1 MSIATRTPD
10 DVRPTDPD
18 ADLVDAL
25 RRRDE
30 RALMTLVRR
39 HSPTMLR
46 VARGYVGPEL
56 AEDVVQ
62 ETWIAV
68 LRGIDGFSHRALF
81 KTWLMRILV
90 NAACSRRAKERRAV
104 FWSPLCE
111 DVPAEDAF
119 DPGPEQ
125 RAMAG
130 DLWSAVRAA
139 LDELPERQRTVVVLR
154 DVEGWTAEEVSA
166 ALSHDRVLA
175 PDRAASN
182 EALEPDCALRYPSDC
197 GSPDGK
203 KNLTGREGF
212 PTCTGMSVTERP

>member
-1 MSIATRTPD
+1 MSTATRIPD
-10 DVRPTDPD
+10 DVRLNDPD

-46 VARGYVGPEL
+46 VARSYVGSEL

-68 LRGIDGFSHRALF
+68 LRGIDGFGHRALF
-81 KTWLMRILV
+81 KTWLKRILV
-90 NAACSRRAKERRAV
+90 NAACSRRARERRAV
-104 FWSPLCE
+104 FWSALPEEVPVE
-111 DVPAEDAF
+111 DPF

-125 RAMAG
+125 RVIAG
-130 DLWSAVRAA
+130 DLWSTVRAA

-166 ALSHDRVLA
+166 ALRISPGNQRVLLHRGRVRMRELLL
-175 PDRAASN
+175 PHLDAATV
-182 EALEPDCALRYPSDC
+182 A
-197 GSPDGK
+197 
-203 KNLTGREGF
+203 
-212 PTCTGMSVTERP
+212 

>member
-81 KTWLMRILV
+81 KT
-90 NAACSRRAKERRAV
+90 
-104 FWSPLCE
+104 
-111 DVPAEDAF
+111 
-119 DPGPEQ
+119 G
-125 RAMAG
+125 
-130 DLWSAVRAA
+130 
-139 LDELPERQRTVVVLR
+139 
-154 DVEGWTAEEVSA
+154 
-166 ALSHDRVLA
+166 
-175 PDRAASN
+175 
-182 EALEPDCALRYPSDC
+182 
-197 GSPDGK
+197 
-203 KNLTGREGF
+203 
-212 PTCTGMSVTERP
+212 